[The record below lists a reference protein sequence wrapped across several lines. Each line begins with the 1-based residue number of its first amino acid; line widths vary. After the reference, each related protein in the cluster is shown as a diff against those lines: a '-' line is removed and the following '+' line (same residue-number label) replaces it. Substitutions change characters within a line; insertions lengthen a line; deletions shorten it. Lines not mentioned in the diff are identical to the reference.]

1 MEFRTDQFFLRW
13 SLANLAGILL
23 VFVLFVPMQAASE
36 DQPIFK
42 GLAGAAIGL
51 GLGLAQWLV
60 LRGYLKNA
68 GWWIVATGI
77 GFALGGT
84 LLGFGTTQ
92 ELVRR
97 GLSTESVGLVLGAS
111 AGVFQWL
118 VLRPQVERSGLWILA
133 STAAFGLGWWV
144 NWSIDLGL
152 AYESLL
158 SLIVGMLLLIVPYL
172 IISGLAMTRLLRRR
186 VPALIAN

>member
-1 MEFRTDQFFLRW
+1 MEFRTDQFVLRW

-51 GLGLAQWLV
+51 GLGLAQWMV

-84 LLGFGTTQ
+84 LLGFGTQKTSG
-92 ELVRR
+92 R
-97 GLSTESVGLVLGAS
+97 TS
-111 AGVFQWL
+111 AVK
-118 VLRPQVERSGLWILA
+118 
-133 STAAFGLGWWV
+133 TAW
-144 NWSIDLGL
+144 
-152 AYESLL
+152 
-158 SLIVGMLLLIVPYL
+158 
-172 IISGLAMTRLLRRR
+172 
-186 VPALIAN
+186 